1 MITHALSLKS
11 SRLLQCVFSC
21 WCAAQFPQN
30 AATLGIEQ
38 PRAAA
43 LVEPVRL
50 HAATGSAPDSV
61 ATKKRTPEVTET
73 PRRAAEKKRKVPDA
87 GGDLDDVVL
96 FHVPVIVF
104 GVLYTA
110 ES

>member
-1 MITHALSLKS
+1 M
-11 SRLLQCVFSC
+11 
-21 WCAAQFPQN
+21 QFPQN
-30 AATLGIEQ
+30 AASLGIAQ
-38 PRAAA
+38 PAPPPPA
-43 LVEPVRL
+43 RL

-61 ATKKRTPEVTET
+61 ATKKRTPEVTKT